1 MNRRNQRRPT
11 ILGCVLLCVLGASV
25 AAVAGPPSPAR
36 AQLEGFLTAFNSGD
50 RATLI
55 AFGTDHAPPDFLRP
69 AIIDQTLE
77 MNRNS
82 GGYELLEVKESNPL
96 ALTSWVRARA
106 TKEVV
111 LLRIEVDAASPERI
125 IVVSFQSDEPPERYR
140 SRE

>member
-1 MNRRNQRRPT
+1 MTRRKMT
-11 ILGCVLLCVLGASV
+11 GCVLLFWLGATV
-25 AAVAGPPSPAR
+25 PAVAGALSPAR

-55 AFGTDHAPPDFLRP
+55 AFGKDHAPPDFLRP

-82 GGYELLEVKESNPL
+82 GGYELLEVNESSPL

-106 TKEVV
+106 TKGVV
-111 LLRIEVDAASPERI
+111 QLRIEVDAASPERI
-125 IVVSFQSDEPPERYR
+125 TVVAFQSADPPERLLW
-140 SRE
+140 RE

>member
-1 MNRRNQRRPT
+1 MNRGKMM
-11 ILGCVLLCVLGASV
+11 GCVLLCLLGATV
-25 AAVAGPPSPAR
+25 TAVAGAPSPAR

-55 AFGTDHAPPDFLRP
+55 AFGKDHAPPDFLRP

-82 GGYELLEVKESNPL
+82 GGYELLEVNESSPL

-106 TKEVV
+106 TKGVV

-125 IVVSFQSDEPPERYR
+125 TVVSFQSDEPPERYR